1 MMFYFIIFSEI
12 GSRKGIYFVALPK
25 GTAVLFTKL
34 LQFAGKESPPQA
46 AAGRGSGV
54 GSVEEGD
61 DLGAAANYLKG
72 LGSLTS
78 PRM

>member
-1 MMFYFIIFSEI
+1 MFYFIILSEI

-25 GTAVLFTKL
+25 ETVAVFTKL
-34 LQFAGKESPPQA
+34 LHFAGKESPPQA
-46 AAGRGSGV
+46 AAVV
-54 GSVEEGD
+54 GSVEGDD
-61 DLGAAANYLKG
+61 DLGAASNYLKG